1 MEAECC
7 ALAGTDCRP
16 TPLRRRAGRPQ
27 LKRDPLG
34 GTLPP
39 HKHPFVN
46 SFWYGEY
53 ARRRAP
59 MLPKGDLCSAPYT
72 PRPRYGAAAPRTSF
86 RRVAAQSQ
94 VLIPRAARAP
104 SGARRARASLKS
116 APSNMRLK
124 LTGALVLKETVVSCP
139 GGHGLFVHY
148 SCAGGRVARSLSAI
162 R

>member
-1 MEAECC
+1 LCC
-7 ALAGTDCRP
+7 GAWEDCLSFGRGCAGSSRC
-16 TPLRRRAGRPQ
+16 PQ

-34 GTLPP
+34 GALPP
-39 HKHPFVN
+39 HKDPFVN

-59 MLPKGDLCSAPYT
+59 MLPKGDLCAAPHT

-86 RRVAAQSQ
+86 RRVAAHSQ
-94 VLIPRAARAP
+94 VLIPRAGAGS
-104 SGARRARASLKS
+104 SGARRARASVKS

-124 LTGALVLKETVVSCP
+124 LTGALVLKEAVVSCP
-139 GGHGLFVHY
+139 GGHGTFVHY

>member
-1 MEAECC
+1 MGLC
-7 ALAGTDCRP
+7 ASLTDRFAFAPPVLGRRHRGRKRP
-16 TPLRRRAGRPQ
+16 NKRLKLTGGDRFNGSRVLCPDGARTVVHFTLRRRAGRPQ

-34 GTLPP
+34 GALPP

-86 RRVAAQSQ
+86 RRVAAHSQ
-94 VLIPRAARAP
+94 VLIPRA
-104 SGARRARASLKS
+104 GAGSQRRA
-116 APSNMRLK
+116 
-124 LTGALVLKETVVSCP
+124 
-139 GGHGLFVHY
+139 
-148 SCAGGRVARSLSAI
+148 ARSSVGEKRAV
-162 R
+162 